1 MTAENISEVLNSF
14 AKRMDRLEKVL
25 QDKPDARIHFE
36 IRIQD
41 FHLNEMNLDELAFH
55 LDRLDIKELSGML
68 NMGNTFSPNVQPKG
82 KTREQGSGFALTLP
96 ESDRGQDIQ
105 ILINGDPV
113 AYSVTDG
120 KDKAHE

>member
-1 MTAENISEVLNSF
+1 MMAENISEILNSF
-14 AKRMDRLEKVL
+14 AIRMDRLEKVL

-41 FHLNEMNLDELAFH
+41 LHLNELNLEELAFH

-68 NMGNTFSPNVQPKG
+68 NLGNTFSPNLQPRG
-82 KTREQGSGFALTLP
+82 KTREQGSESALTLP
-96 ESDRGQDIQ
+96 ESDHSQDIQ

-113 AYSVTDG
+113 EYSVMDG
-120 KDKAHE
+120 KDKDNE

>member
-25 QDKPDARIHFE
+25 QEKPDARIHFE

-41 FHLNEMNLDELAFH
+41 FHLNELNLEELAFH

-68 NMGNTFSPNVQPKG
+68 NLGNTFSPVVQPKG
-82 KTREQGSGFALTLP
+82 KKLERGSGFALTPPDL
-96 ESDRGQDIQ
+96 DDGQDIQ
-105 ILINGDPV
+105 ILINGEPV
-113 AYSVTDG
+113 AYSVMDG
-120 KDKAHE
+120 KDKSNE